1 MCRLTRRLRRWK
13 RRCAA
18 CRYGWMWKRGMILCH
33 KKCATPQVVAQHFS
47 HHYTGTSGFEHLLV
61 DQWNSGASVCEFTF
75 SVAFMDIVPNTPIVV
90 EETDRLYPT
99 LEDIINSM
107 RNSHS
112 TSSGCARHTA
122 DQADYQKGVSAL
134 CLGCLQFESS
144 RRPTR
149 SCAYAKP
156 RICMSAL
163 TAISI
168 AQNAALQ

>member
-1 MCRLTRRLRRWK
+1 MCFAIHVLIARCGQAIMCRLTRRLRRWR

-90 EETDRLYPT
+90 EETDRLHPT
-99 LEDIINSM
+99 IEDIIDFRQAPM
-107 RNSHS
+107 
-112 TSSGCARHTA
+112 CARNTVDEMDKQDREGVVCRKNLRPRCTA
-122 DQADYQKGVSAL
+122 
-134 CLGCLQFESS
+134 
-144 RRPTR
+144 
-149 SCAYAKP
+149 
-156 RICMSAL
+156 
-163 TAISI
+163 TA
-168 AQNAALQ
+168 A